1 MILSVYIPCV
11 TCDLI
16 NTSRGKRMLSFL
28 EACPSKLIFLLTLN
42 FLQFSEHG
50 YAKLITSVTLHMIF
64 LPPGMPCLYFYH
76 PSRLTPSVA
85 FSEAFPPVLGS

>member
-1 MILSVYIPCV
+1 
-11 TCDLI
+11 
-16 NTSRGKRMLSFL
+16 MLSFL
-28 EACPSKLIFLLTLN
+28 EACPTKLIFLLTLN
-42 FLQFSEHG
+42 FLQFSGHG

-85 FSEAFPPVLGS
+85 FSEAFPAVLGS